1 MLALSKAFEL
11 VGANGDVTAVANI
24 TNNMRN
30 AQFNED
36 EIARIVKALYL
47 SASRQDAREA
57 WLVLDQRKTGTMPRS
72 ELEPTLCDIIGH
84 GAAKEISRLL
94 SRLPS
99 HQSAFSFE
107 QTEQMVE
114 ANEWIGMVEELAKL
128 GRATAGNIGTFIVH
142 EAAEAFWGATSGVL
156 QASKAWSLLEL
167 DVLLAVP
174 PHLLGR
180 AGAVVERM
188 RKAGYSSH
196 EASTAVAA
204 LYGGRDTLRVARLWG
219 ILDVHRKGSIPVNEF
234 DAVMPLLTDVVT
246 AADVPALRSQ
256 MGFIHPESVTL
267 REFEA
272 TLRLLV
278 PPDGS
283 PPHLNAS
290 EADVDLPSL
299 LGGAEHVSRLRPF
312 QRQRCTRLALRMKN
326 FGYSAEASSVLCKT
340 LFLTRLHD
348 KDLWNIWVM
357 LHPTST
363 AGKSAE
369 SSQPAG
375 SSGEAAG
382 GGGVRKGA
390 SVRHGLEVPL
400 PVETVRHLLAL
411 LCETAAANEV
421 HRIDALLEKVDANA
435 SGDIE
440 FEELATLVRA
450 LSPQMARPIELS
462 EVALHPHPL
471 LEQVNAWF
479 DHAAEVDLMRIDA
492 EDLRSAALRAAKLH
506 TIMKRLEDATSHAA
520 GEGGVG
526 GGGGGFGSSGGRTID
541 RTTVSLIYEVAQD
554 QMTEAELGGV
564 GSGSLERYT
573 TDERSE
579 MLAVLSQALRH
590 AADLLV
596 AHGADSYEGHVAF
609 RTLRTVEELERWD
622 PTRAVDWRG
631 RRAVAAEYGASEDE
645 AASISSR
652 ESGADPWR
660 PHKGPRSD
668 ADGGETTRV
677 LAATLHG
684 EQRQRQRRRHGE
696 ATRGSAAAAAR
707 SYQDGGGIRQLSSMM
722 VGQAGR
728 RGSWGASRRVASL
741 DAARDTKAGKVS
753 ATDAE
758 LAAGSA
764 PMSATARKRIQSIYN
779 RSGEA
784 ASEDAPAAA
793 AANAAEQEAQRQAAL
808 SRQLQSEADSAVRAA
823 GGDRDRE
830 LASVAVEQASKAA
843 AMWRKRRD
851 LLKGDS
857 AAAKITEALR
867 GETSAGLRL
876 AAKQHQAS
884 ILQKDARAT
893 HLARALGAI
902 SASRPLRDP

>member
-1 MLALSKAFEL
+1 
-11 VGANGDVTAVANI
+11 
-24 TNNMRN
+24 
-30 AQFNED
+30 
-36 EIARIVKALYL
+36 
-47 SASRQDAREA
+47 
-57 WLVLDQRKTGTMPRS
+57 
-72 ELEPTLCDIIGH
+72 
-84 GAAKEISRLL
+84 
-94 SRLPS
+94 
-99 HQSAFSFE
+99 
-107 QTEQMVE
+107 
-114 ANEWIGMVEELAKL
+114 
-128 GRATAGNIGTFIVH
+128 
-142 EAAEAFWGATSGVL
+142 
-156 QASKAWSLLEL
+156 
-167 DVLLAVP
+167 
-174 PHLLGR
+174 
-180 AGAVVERM
+180 
-188 RKAGYSSH
+188 
-196 EASTAVAA
+196 
-204 LYGGRDTLRVARLWG
+204 
-219 ILDVHRKGSIPVNEF
+219 
-234 DAVMPLLTDVVT
+234 
-246 AADVPALRSQ
+246 
-256 MGFIHPESVTL
+256 
-267 REFEA
+267 
-272 TLRLLV
+272 
-278 PPDGS
+278 
-283 PPHLNAS
+283 
-290 EADVDLPSL
+290 
-299 LGGAEHVSRLRPF
+299 
-312 QRQRCTRLALRMKN
+312 MKN
-326 FGYSAEASSVLCKT
+326 FGYSAEASSVLARRSSSRGST
-340 LFLTRLHD
+340 TR
-348 KDLWNIWVM
+348 
-357 LHPTST
+357 TSGTFGHAPPDRT
-363 AGKSAE
+363 AAKPAQ

-375 SSGEAAG
+375 SGGEAAG

-631 RRAVAAEYGASEDE
+631 RRAVAAEYGARRRGGEHQQQ
-645 AASISSR
+645 R
-652 ESGADPWR
+652 GGADRGDPTR
-660 PHKGPRSD
+660 AER

-741 DAARDTKAGKVS
+741 NAARDTKGGKVS

-884 ILQKDARAT
+884 ILQKMRGLLT
-893 HLARALGAI
+893 SRERWEPSQLLARCGTRECRTYY
-902 SASRPLRDP
+902 SHRPHSYVVVGVWIQ